1 MRGGCG
7 GVADPPFTIENGRT
21 LTMQKTSTIWGL
33 LFRGAALLAALITP
47 ALAFAQSCAL
57 CYSQAAGSGARL
69 IQALRSGIL
78 ILVFPPMLIC
88 IGLAIMAYRKRN
100 QFDEE

>member
-1 MRGGCG
+1 M
-7 GVADPPFTIENGRT
+7 N
-21 LTMQKTSTIWGL
+21 KTQVIWRFL
-33 LFRGAALLAALITP
+33 IRSAALFVALFTP
-47 ALAFAQSCAL
+47 ALAFAQNCAL

-88 IGLAIMAYRKRN
+88 IGLAFMAYRKRN
-100 QFDEE
+100 QFNEE

>member
-1 MRGGCG
+1 
-7 GVADPPFTIENGRT
+7 
-21 LTMQKTSTIWGL
+21 MQKTMMIWRL
-33 LFRGAALLAALITP
+33 LFRSAALVAGLMTP

-57 CYSQAAGSGARL
+57 CYSQAAGSGTRL

-88 IGLAIMAYRKRN
+88 IGLAVMAYRKRN
-100 QFDEE
+100 QFNEE

>member
-1 MRGGCG
+1 MILRFFLRSG
-7 GVADPPFTIENGRT
+7 
-21 LTMQKTSTIWGL
+21 
-33 LFRGAALLAALITP
+33 ALLVALIVP
-47 ALAFAQSCAL
+47 ALTFAQSCAL

-88 IGLAIMAYRKRN
+88 VVLAVMTYRKRN
-100 QFDEE
+100 QFNEK

>member
-1 MRGGCG
+1 MT
-7 GVADPPFTIENGRT
+7 FTMN
-21 LTMQKTSTIWGL
+21 KTEMIWRFL
-33 LFRGAALLAALITP
+33 IRGAVLIVTLFIP
-47 ALAFAQSCAL
+47 ALAFAQNCAL

-88 IGLAIMAYRKRN
+88 IGLAFMAYRKRN
-100 QFDEE
+100 QFNEE

>member
-1 MRGGCG
+1 M
-7 GVADPPFTIENGRT
+7 N
-21 LTMQKTSTIWGL
+21 KTEMIWRFL
-33 LFRGAALLAALITP
+33 IRGAALFVALFTP
-47 ALAFAQSCAL
+47 ALAFAQNCAL

-88 IGLAIMAYRKRN
+88 IGLAFTAYRKRN
-100 QFDEE
+100 RFNEE

>member
-1 MRGGCG
+1 MSKTEMIWRYLLRGA
-7 GVADPPFTIENGRT
+7 V
-21 LTMQKTSTIWGL
+21 
-33 LFRGAALLAALITP
+33 LFAALLTP
-47 ALAFAQSCAL
+47 ALAFAQNCAL

-88 IGLAIMAYRKRN
+88 IGLAFMAYRKRN
-100 QFDEE
+100 QFNEE

>member
-1 MRGGCG
+1 LR
-7 GVADPPFTIENGRT
+7 FFLR
-21 LTMQKTSTIWGL
+21 SW
-33 LFRGAALLAALITP
+33 ALLLALLVP
-47 ALAFAQSCAL
+47 ALTFAQSCAL

-88 IGLAIMAYRKRN
+88 VVLAVMTYRKRN
-100 QFDEE
+100 QFNER

>member
-1 MRGGCG
+1 MLR
-7 GVADPPFTIENGRT
+7 FFLR
-21 LTMQKTSTIWGL
+21 S
-33 LFRGAALLAALITP
+33 AALLGALIMP
-47 ALAFAQSCAL
+47 AMTFAQSCAL

-88 IGLAIMAYRKRN
+88 VALAVMTYRKRN
-100 QFDEE
+100 QFNEE